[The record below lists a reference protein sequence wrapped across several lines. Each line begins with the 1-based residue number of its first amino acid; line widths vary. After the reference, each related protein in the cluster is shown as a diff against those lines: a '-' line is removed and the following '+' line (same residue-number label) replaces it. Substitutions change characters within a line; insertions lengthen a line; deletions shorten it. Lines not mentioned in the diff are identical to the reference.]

1 MTIRKKNL
9 PQYEHL
15 KLVDYTTRQLV
26 DLRED
31 VTSHTYT
38 MRHTGVDSN
47 RFKLVNTTATSFDN
61 LPTEI
66 QGVTTTTW
74 NGPAVVYT
82 VSGERVANVNQ
93 PEDLKRLKTQLPNG
107 VYIVSMQINGKTVNQ
122 KMVIHQ

>member
-1 MTIRKKNL
+1 
-9 PQYEHL
+9 
-15 KLVDYTTRQLV
+15 
-26 DLRED
+26 
-31 VTSHTYT
+31 

-47 RFKLVNTTATSFDN
+47 RFMLVNTTATSFDN

-93 PEDLKRLKTQLPNG
+93 PEDLNRLKAQLPNG
-107 VYIVSMQINGKTVNQ
+107 VYIVSTQINGKTVNQ
-122 KMVIHQ
+122 KMVIRQ